1 MFVHVSI
8 LRIIREMNCSNG
20 YDSQQQCPMDVRD
33 LQVFLS
39 VAKHLNYTRAAEEVN
54 LSQPSVSVRMRELER
69 DLGSKLFEQLGK
81 KIALTEAGQLLV
93 PFANRVIAAMSDARH
108 AIDELQGLERG
119 LLRIGAS
126 TTPGMYLIPRT
137 IAHFKRRHPRIE
149 VQLAVKD
156 TRQIEDGVI
165 RNEFDFGFVGGHLAG
180 DEVDV
185 LPWITDEIILIVPL
199 GHRFASKRSVT
210 PQDLSSEKF
219 IFREQ
224 GSATRA
230 VVGSHLRKLR
240 IEADAIMEIENPES
254 VKKAVQNGLGI
265 AFISA
270 FAVETDLKAKTLVA
284 VKTRNLEIRRELK
297 IVYRKDKHLSRAA
310 QTFIE
315 MAKQ

>member
-1 MFVHVSI
+1 MITIAVP
-8 LRIIREMNCSNG
+8 N
-20 YDSQQQCPMDVRD
+20 DTMDVRD

-39 VAKHLNYTRAAEEVN
+39 VAKHLNFTRAGEEVH
-54 LSQPSVSVRMRELER
+54 LSQPSVSVRIRQLEH
-69 DLGSKLFEQLGK
+69 DLGSKLFEHLGK
-81 KIALTEAGQLLV
+81 KVALTEAGQLLI
-93 PFANRVIAAMSDARH
+93 PYATRVIAAMDDARH
-108 AIDELQGLERG
+108 AIDELKGLERG
-119 LLRIGAS
+119 ALRIGAS

-137 IAHFKRRHPRIE
+137 IAHFKKRYPKIDVH
-149 VQLAVKD
+149 LAVKD
-156 TRQIEDGVI
+156 TRQIEEGVI

-199 GHRFASKRSVT
+199 DHRLARKRSVT
-210 PQDLSSEKF
+210 AQDLSSEKF

-230 VVGSHLRKLR
+230 VVAAHLRKLR
-240 IEADAIMEIENPES
+240 VDAESIMEIENPES

-270 FAVETDLKAKTLVA
+270 FAAETDLKAKTLVA
-284 VKTRNLEIRRELK
+284 VKIRNVEIRRELK

-315 MAKQ
+315 VARK

>member
-1 MFVHVSI
+1 MVTIVNH
-8 LRIIREMNCSNG
+8 N
-20 YDSQQQCPMDVRD
+20 DPMDVRD
-33 LQVFLS
+33 LQIFLS
-39 VAKHLNYTRAAEEVN
+39 VAKHLNYTRAAEEIN
-54 LSQPSVSVRMRELER
+54 LSQPSVSVRMRQLER

-81 KIALTEAGQLLV
+81 KIALTEAGQLLI
-93 PFANRVIAAMSDARH
+93 PFATRVIATMSDARH
-108 AIDELQGLERG
+108 AIDELEGLERG

-137 IAHFKRRHPRIE
+137 IAHFKRRFPKIE
-149 VQLAVKD
+149 VHLAVKD
-156 TRQIEDGVI
+156 TRQIEDGII

-185 LPWITDEIILIVPL
+185 LPWITDEIILILPL
-199 GHRFASKRSVT
+199 GHRLTKKRSVT
-210 PQDLSSEKF
+210 TEDLSSEKF
-219 IFREQ
+219 IFRER

-230 VVGSHLRKLR
+230 VVATHLRKLR
-240 IEADAIMEIENPES
+240 INPEAVMEIENPES

-270 FAVETDLKAKTLVA
+270 FAAETDLKAKTLVA
-284 VKTRNLEIRRELK
+284 IEIRNLKIRRELK

-315 MAKQ
+315 MARE